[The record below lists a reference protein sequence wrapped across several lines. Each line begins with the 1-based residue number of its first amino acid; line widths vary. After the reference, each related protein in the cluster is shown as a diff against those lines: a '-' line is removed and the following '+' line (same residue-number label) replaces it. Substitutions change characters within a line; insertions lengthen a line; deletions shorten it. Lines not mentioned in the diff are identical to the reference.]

1 MHLTLHRH
9 GDSQGTAATSVE
21 VHLAWPAPGKLALT
35 YVVSGDIAALKLPAP
50 AAGGRTDELWRHT
63 CLEAFVGAAN
73 GAGYY
78 EFNLAPSTQWA
89 AYGFS
94 GYREG
99 LTPAEPFD
107 DPEVSVEPEA
117 DRFVQR
123 ATLNLSDLPG
133 LHPDADW
140 RLALT
145 AVIEQR
151 DGLKSYWA
159 LAHPAGRP
167 DYHHA
172 DSFSQILTPA
182 ERA

>member
-1 MHLTLHRH
+1 MKLTLHRH
-9 GDSQGTAATSVE
+9 GDSQGTAATAVE
-21 VHLAWPAPGKLALT
+21 VELAWTEPGKLALT
-35 YVVSGDIAALKLPAP
+35 YVVTGEIAGLELPTP
-50 AAGGRTDELWRHT
+50 VAGGRTDELWKHT
-63 CLEAFVGAAN
+63 CLEAFVGPAD
-73 GAGYY
+73 GSGYF
-78 EFNLAPSTQWA
+78 EFNLAPSTRWA

-99 LTPAEPFD
+99 MAPVQPFD
-107 DPEVSVEPEA
+107 DPGVSVETTA

-133 LHPDADW
+133 LRPDADW
-140 RLALT
+140 HLALT

-167 DYHHA
+167 DFHHA
-172 DSFSQILTPA
+172 DGFSQILTPA

>member
-1 MHLTLHRH
+1 MRLTLQRH
-9 GDSQGTAATSVE
+9 GESQGTAAKAVE
-21 VHLAWPAPGKLALT
+21 VELAWPVPGTLALT
-35 YVVSGDIAALKLPAP
+35 YVVTGDIATLKLPVA
-50 AAGGRTDELWRHT
+50 AAGGRTDELWKHT
-63 CLEAFVGAAN
+63 CLEAFVG
-73 GAGYY
+73 GADGEVYY
-78 EFNLAPSTQWA
+78 EFNLAPSSQWA

-99 LTPAEPFD
+99 MAPLKPFD
-107 DPEVSVEPEA
+107 DPGVSVEATA
-117 DRFVQR
+117 DRLVQR
-123 ATLNLSDLPG
+123 ATLDLSDLPG
-133 LHPDADW
+133 LRPDAHW

-167 DYHHA
+167 DFHHA
-172 DSFSQILTPA
+172 DGFSQILTPA

>member
-1 MHLTLHRH
+1 MRLILQRH
-9 GDSQGTAATSVE
+9 GDSQGNAAKAVE
-21 VHLAWPAPGKLALT
+21 VELAWPAPGKLALT
-35 YVVSGDIAALKLPAP
+35 YVVTGDIAALNLPHPAP
-50 AAGGRTDELWRHT
+50 AARTDELWRHT
-63 CLEAFVGAAN
+63 CLEAFLGEARGAS
-73 GAGYY
+73 YY
-78 EFNLAPSTQWA
+78 EFNLAPSSQWA

-99 LTPAEPFD
+99 MAPVEPFD
-107 DPEVSVEPEA
+107 DPGVSIKAAA
-117 DRFVQR
+117 DRFIQR

-133 LHPDADW
+133 LRPDALW

-159 LAHPAGRP
+159 LAHPAGQP
-167 DYHHA
+167 DFHHA
-172 DSFSQILTPA
+172 DGFSYVLTPA

>member
-1 MHLTLHRH
+1 MRLNLHRH
-9 GDSQGTAATSVE
+9 GDSQGTAATGVE
-21 VHLAWPAPGKLALT
+21 VELTWRAPGKLALT
-35 YVVSGDIAALKLPAP
+35 YVMTGDIAALKLPSP
-50 AAGGRTDELWRHT
+50 AHAARTDELWRHT
-63 CLEAFVGAAN
+63 CLEAFVGG

-78 EFNLAPSTQWA
+78 EFNLAPSSQWA
-89 AYGFS
+89 AYGFD

-99 LTPAEPFD
+99 MFPVEPFG
-107 DPEVSVEPEA
+107 DPAISTEA
-117 DRFVQR
+117 TVDRFTLR
-123 ATLNLSDLPG
+123 ATLALDGLPDLR
-133 LHPDADW
+133 PDADW

-167 DYHHA
+167 DFHHA
-172 DSFSQILTPA
+172 DGFSQVLTPA